1 MWVSFLPLILMLV
14 FLMIIVYIIKMRT
27 KYKSETEKE
36 AVRKGFIA
44 YVLTN
49 SPIIGWIVYKRNNPN
64 DHL

>member
-1 MWVSFLPLILMLV
+1 MLI
-14 FLMIIVYIIKMRT
+14 FLMIIFYIIKMKT